1 SYHPSAWVDIVN
13 EVNKLKSQGLDLLSL
28 MKKKVG
34 NGKETSFR
42 DDAWRGDIIFK
53 YCFPRVYALETNK
66 MIKVDAKLAHE
77 NLGCSMCRF
86 PRDGAEMMQYSE
98 LMVNL
103 NGIQLSMMQ
112 DRWSWSLEGSGKFS
126 VASVRKYIDDYK
138 LTGSSSATR
147 WVKAV
152 PIKINVMAWKVRL
165 NALPTRLNISYRGL
179 DLQSILCL
187 NYDKEVESTSHIFF
201 GCSMARDLSR
211 KIAPWWDICYSEFP
225 SYEEWLVWLLNLRI
239 HSRYK
244 EVLEG
249 FFYIMWWLV
258 WSFRN
263 KSLFGPSIPYKVD
276 IFDDF
281 VSRSFYWCRY

>member
-1 SYHPSAWVDIVN
+1 
-13 EVNKLKSQGLDLLSL
+13 
-28 MKKKVG
+28 
-34 NGKETSFR
+34 
-42 DDAWRGDIIFK
+42 
-53 YCFPRVYALETNK
+53 

-112 DRWSWSLEGSGKFS
+112 DRWSWSLEGSENFS
-126 VASVRKYIDDYK
+126 SVRKYIDDYK

-165 NALPTRLNISYRGL
+165 NALPTRLNLSYRGL

-187 NYDKEVESTSHIFF
+187 SCDKEVESTSHIFF
-201 GCSMARDLSR
+201 GCYMARDLSR
-211 KIAPWWDICYSEFP
+211 KIAP
-225 SYEEWLVWLLNLRI
+225 
-239 HSRYK
+239 
-244 EVLEG
+244 
-249 FFYIMWWLV
+249 
-258 WSFRN
+258 
-263 KSLFGPSIPYKVD
+263 
-276 IFDDF
+276 
-281 VSRSFYWCRY
+281 